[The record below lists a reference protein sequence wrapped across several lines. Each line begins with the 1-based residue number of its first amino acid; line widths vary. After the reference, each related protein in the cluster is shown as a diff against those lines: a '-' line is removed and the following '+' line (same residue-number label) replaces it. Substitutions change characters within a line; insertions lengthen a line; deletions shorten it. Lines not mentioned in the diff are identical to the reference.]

1 MGAVLEMTMARP
13 IAALLMFAGLAACG
27 EQGATGLLSRAT
39 QLVVNQM
46 TDEAPAPRAAA
57 SVSEEEILGNPGK
70 YVRVNIRNF
79 GIWDTLVV
87 AGTNGA
93 RTTWIGGTGASV
105 TTESGV
111 VVATRG
117 LPRDLMGAEAGETS
131 VALRNGGGTYVRVHD
146 FLTDQDQSLQFA
158 LTCTLEGKGGDQ
170 VNRLGQSLPAQ
181 RFEEVCRS
189 ENLTLTNVYWV
200 DGGGKIIRSLQA
212 VSPDAGYLQI
222 DVF

>member
-1 MGAVLEMTMARP
+1 MLRP
-13 IAALLMFAGLAACG
+13 IAVVLLLAGLAACG
-27 EQGATGLLSRAT
+27 EQGASGLLSRAT
-39 QLVVNQM
+39 QLVVGQM
-46 TDEAPAPRAAA
+46 TDEPPAPRPAA

-79 GIWDTLVV
+79 GIWDTLVA
-87 AGTNGA
+87 AGSNGT

-105 TTESGV
+105 TTEGGI

-117 LPRDLMGAEAGETS
+117 LPRDLMGAEATQTA
-131 VALRNGGGTYVRVHD
+131 VAIQEGGGTYIRVHD

-158 LTCTLEGKGGDQ
+158 LTCTLEGKGADE

-189 ENLTLTNVYWV
+189 ENLTLTNVYWA
-200 DGGGKIIRSLQA
+200 DRSGKIIRSLQA